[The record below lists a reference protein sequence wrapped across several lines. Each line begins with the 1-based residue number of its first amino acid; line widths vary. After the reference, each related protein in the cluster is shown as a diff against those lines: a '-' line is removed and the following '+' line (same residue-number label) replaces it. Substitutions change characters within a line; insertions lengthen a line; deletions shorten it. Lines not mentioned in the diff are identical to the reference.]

1 MAHFGRHSPLR
12 IVDLAVRSIGAG
24 ASSPRFK
31 CDDWLFVDQLEII
44 RKLLIEARLR
54 ACIIPNRLSGHIIGV
69 ENAANDCD
77 AKQEGRDSKKMFALD
92 PGQVSQQFTIIRPTV
107 PRMATASIRN
117 MDDRAD
123 ALRLCLLGDD

>member
-1 MAHFGRHSPLR
+1 LSTLR
-12 IVDLAVRSIGAG
+12 LDPFGAG

-44 RKLLIEARLR
+44 RKLLIVEARFR

-77 AKQEGRDSKKMFALD
+77 AKQEGRDSKKIEVVE
-92 PGQVSQQFTIIRPTV
+92 PSRK
-107 PRMATASIRN
+107 ASK
-117 MDDRAD
+117 
-123 ALRLCLLGDD
+123 